1 MVAGSVLSP
10 APSTEDTHTLAAEI
24 ELARNT
30 LAEVQALRLEVGVA
44 PDLLTAPADEPEVS
58 EDSLT
63 SQQWLEVS
71 HWSLSDSCFT
81 FHPDLW
87 NSSQETTV

>member
-1 MVAGSVLSP
+1 MTGSVLSP
-10 APSTEDTHTLAAEI
+10 APNTEDTHALAAEI

-44 PDLLTAPADEPEVS
+44 PHLLTAPANEPEVS

-71 HWSLSDSCFT
+71 QVSL
-81 FHPDLW
+81 
-87 NSSQETTV
+87 